1 MDPSLMLQ
9 KVKERLPEKRFNHVL
24 GVMNT
29 AVVLAKQ
36 YGVPEEQARIAAILH
51 DVAKFA
57 DREWMRGIIEKEN
70 MDPLLLDYHH
80 ELWHAPVG
88 AYLASYEFGV
98 DDEKILDAIRYHT
111 TGRAGMSDLEKIIY
125 TADMIEPSRKFPGVD
140 RLRAMKNDGLDRLM
154 EASIRQSIEFLAS
167 KNQPVYPDSLKCL
180 EHFEQQKGNVKND

>member
-9 KVKERLPEKRFNHVL
+9 KVKERLPEKRFKHVL

-29 AVVLAKQ
+29 AVALARH
-36 YGVPEEQARIAAILH
+36 YGVSEDKARVAAILH
-51 DVAKFA
+51 DVAKYA
-57 DREWMRGIIEKEN
+57 DRDWMRRLIESEN

-98 DDEKILDAIRYHT
+98 EDEEILDAIRYHT

-140 RLRAMKNDGLDRLM
+140 ELRGKKNDGLDSLM
-154 EASIRQSIEFLAS
+154 EASIRQSIEFLTT

-180 EHFEQQKGNVKND
+180 EHFEQQKGNVKE

>member
-9 KVKERLPEKRFNHVL
+9 KVKERMPEQRFNHVL

-29 AVVLAKQ
+29 AVSLARH
-36 YGVPEEQARIAAILH
+36 YGVSEEKARIAAILH

-57 DREWMRGIIEKEN
+57 DREWMKGIIETQDMN
-70 MDPLLLDYHH
+70 PLLLEYHH

-98 DDEKILDAIRYHT
+98 EDEEILDAIRYHT
-111 TGRAGMSDLEKIIY
+111 TGRAAMSELEKIIY
-125 TADMIEPSRKFPGVD
+125 IADMIEPSRKFPGVEA
-140 RLRAMKNDGLDRLM
+140 LRSKKHDGLDALM

-180 EHFEQQKGNVKND
+180 EYFKQQKGNVKE

>member
-9 KVKERLPEKRFNHVL
+9 KVKERLPEKRFNHVV

-29 AVVLAKQ
+29 AVALAKQ

-51 DVAKFA
+51 DVVKFA
-57 DREWMRGIIEKEN
+57 DRDWMRSIIEKES

-88 AYLASYEFGV
+88 AYVANYEFGV
-98 DDEKILDAIRYHT
+98 KDEEILDAIRYHT

-125 TADMIEPSRKFPGVD
+125 IADMIEPSRKFPGVD
-140 RLRAMKNDGLDRLM
+140 RLRAMKKDGLDRLM
-154 EASIRQSIEFLAS
+154 EAAIRQSIEFLAS